1 MSGTHIRAGQ
11 ITSSAE
17 IVTYSANH
25 RYKQLARIFR
35 HLRDELHDSQ
45 PRLAKPTSVMIE
57 HLVFNCPL
65 ALLQGDDWQFIIEDV
80 LHYLLK
86 HLHPNYFQDDI
97 FIRADSNSALFPNEE
112 LFDPQDAFVFAKAL
126 LDQQQQTLYKNID

>member
-1 MSGTHIRAGQ
+1 MSGTNIRARQ
-11 ITSSAE
+11 TTSSVDV
-17 IVTYSANH
+17 VTYSANH

-35 HLRDELHDSQ
+35 HLRDELHEHQ
-45 PRLAKPTSVMIE
+45 PRLAKPTSAMIE

-65 ALLQGDDWQFIIEDV
+65 SLLQGEDWQRIIEDV

-86 HLHPNYFQDDI
+86 HLHPSYYQEDI
-97 FIRADSNSALFPNEE
+97 FIRTDSNSALFPNEE

-126 LDQQQQTLYKNID
+126 LNQQQQTLYKSGE